1 MQFIALLSKEQ
12 GLTCNFMLKGS
23 LLIVHNY
30 YLVILVILV
39 IVNIRAQLLIKILVY
54 NLYLAIGLQVIRG
67 R

>member
-23 LLIVHNY
+23 LLVIYNKHPFV
-30 YLVILVILV
+30 LVILI
-39 IVNIRAQLLIKILVY
+39 IINIRMQLLIKVLVY
-54 NLYLAIGLQVIRG
+54 DFRLSIYLRVVRG